1 MTGERMGLSE
11 FEVITGMVEAVL
23 IIMGVVLM
31 VRLRMLRKAVRTR
44 NRIGTD
50 ESPSF
55 QDNPRDSSVASA
67 GLREEEEAFRKE
79 QGRERKR
86 FESLI
91 RDAEKMRAELQ
102 VLFYDIESLVDE
114 LGRMREAAPSSPR
127 PAEPGRPVPPAEE
140 EGGGMFILPG
150 DDEVARGIPP
160 LGASD
165 RDRPLKETVLA
176 LSRDGHSVPE
186 IAQAIGRSEGEVSFL
201 LSMERVGQSS

>member
-1 MTGERMGLSE
+1 MGFSE

-31 VRLRMLRKAVRTR
+31 VRLRMLRKALRTR
-44 NRIGTD
+44 KRIGAD

-55 QDNPRDSSVASA
+55 QDNPPDSSSA
-67 GLREEEEAFRKE
+67 RLREEEEAFRKE

-127 PAEPGRPVPPAEE
+127 PAEPGSPVPPAEE
-140 EGGGMFILPG
+140 EGGKMFILPG
-150 DDEVARGIPP
+150 DDEVVPGIPS
-160 LGASD
+160 LGATD
-165 RDRPLKETVLA
+165 RERPLKETVLA
-176 LSRDGHSVPE
+176 LSREGHSVPE

-201 LSMERVGQSS
+201 LSMERVGQSN

>member
-1 MTGERMGLSE
+1 MGLSE

>member
-1 MTGERMGLSE
+1 MGLSE

-44 NRIGTD
+44 KRIGTD

-67 GLREEEEAFRKE
+67 RLREEEESFRKE

-127 PAEPGRPVPPAEE
+127 PAEPGSPVPPAGE
-140 EGGGMFILPG
+140 EGGGMFILPD

-176 LSRDGHSVPE
+176 LSREGHSVPE